1 MDHPFTAI
9 DLPFSSD
16 EFIAAW
22 NAWLDHRRETKKKLT
37 PTSVR
42 MQFKKL
48 AAMGE
53 ARAIAAIEHSIASG
67 YQGIFEENKTIR
79 ALNAGPDRAA
89 TFLSQG
95 SAIQGERN

>member
-1 MDHPFTAI
+1 MDI
-9 DLPFSSD
+9 ICLPFLSD
-16 EFIAAW
+16 EFVAAW
-22 NAWLDHRRETKKKLT
+22 ASWTEHRRETKKKLT

-48 AAMGE
+48 SAMGE
-53 ARAIAAIEHSIASG
+53 PRAIAAIEHSIASG

-95 SAIQGERN
+95 AAIQGESE